1 MTSAMKDIQAL
12 VIGGVPLAIRRSGA
26 ELNLGTPVITAH
38 VDELNEAF
46 ASLSSRFFDIAL
58 INATTLGEEP
68 QEVISKINLVSPS
81 TLIIV
86 FDEVECE
93 SRALQLIRMGV
104 AECLSRQEST
114 ADCLRKNILKAIER
128 SQGGTWLSGQIS
140 ETLLNSTFEG
150 AVVFD
155 DQLRILLWNPAMER
169 IFEVDRNLVAG
180 KVMGEALPFLCEV
193 NENAEIEEALNGKRM
208 VTRERYFYNPETG
221 KNGFFTA
228 FYNPMRNRR
237 GEIIGVIG
245 IVKDVTKSKISERT
259 SFEMAQRMLALTN
272 SSSNMQWISDSTD
285 NRIFFNKR
293 WLEFVGNDMDDERGC
308 GWRRH
313 IHAEELKSY
322 REITETAFESRL
334 PWHIEVRLKSRN
346 GRYSRFFE
354 SAFPLFLADQSF
366 IGYVGYCTDVNGGR
380 ITNSSLASIAP
391 SMTFNSLEMSP
402 IGLIT
407 LDTDLIVRNSNLRVC
422 DLFGIPGD
430 ELIGKEIGEILRAFD
445 MTTLQIVLS
454 RGEKIQLDNHRV
466 IIETDQGDSIRY
478 WDISCWPDKDGK
490 NQVTGVCMSFIEAT
504 ERYNEVKKKEEFVAA
519 LVHDLKTPLI
529 GAERTLD
536 ALLKGTLGPIESG
549 HEHMLSVLQNSN
561 RSLLTMVQSMTDM
574 HRCQND
580 FLNLSLQS
588 MKISG
593 LVRECS
599 EELRV
604 LFSSHGVGLKY
615 VCEPDTEGA
624 AVMGDRM
631 ALRRVILNLLD
642 NALKFTPYSGTV
654 TISLLAKDDSIFLD
668 IADTGIGISEEEH
681 EKIFANSFQ
690 GAVGRQVG
698 GSAGIGLFVCRKIV
712 RFHNGDIT
720 VRRNPEGGSIFRIT
734 LPHHQNDIIS
744 GSAHSGTAATT
755 NI

>member
-1 MTSAMKDIQAL
+1 MKDIQAL